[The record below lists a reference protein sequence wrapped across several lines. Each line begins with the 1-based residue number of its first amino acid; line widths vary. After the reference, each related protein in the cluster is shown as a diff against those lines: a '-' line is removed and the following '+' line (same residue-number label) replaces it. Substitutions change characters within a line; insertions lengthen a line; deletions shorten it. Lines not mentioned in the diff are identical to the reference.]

1 MITKDSHHE
10 TCCWRCHTSYVL
22 PRALY
27 VSAKNSEKISF
38 YCPYGHE
45 AHFAAGETEEDKLRR
60 ERDLLKQQ
68 MAERDDKIHRLIKV
82 ANDAEA
88 MARKVKA
95 EKVKLTKRVSHGVCP
110 CCNRTFAKL
119 AAHMKTKHPEFTKVD
134 LDLSAMHAGDNPV

>member
-1 MITKDSHHE
+1 MISKDSHYE
-10 TCCWRCHTSYVL
+10 IQCWRCHTSYVL

-27 VSAKNSEKISF
+27 VAAKNSEKIIF

-82 ANDAEA
+82 ANDADA
-88 MARKVKA
+88 MVRKVKA
-95 EKVKLTKRVSHGVCP
+95 EKAKLTKRVSAGVCV
-110 CCNRTFAKL
+110 CCNRTFSNMQR
-119 AAHMKTKHPEFTKVD
+119 HMRTKHPEFK
-134 LDLSAMHAGDNPV
+134 AEAA